1 MGDLRCPN
9 NRLHGVLRNG
19 LLEVKCDNKWCT
31 NRKRLV
37 VLHYFDVKTEQM
49 VKTVKYK
56 NPAIS
61 KRDNPLTSRQANR
74 LLTNEYDNSTIKER
88 QQR

>member
-9 NRLHGVLRNG
+9 NRLHGVLRDG

-37 VLHYFDVKTEQM
+37 VLHYFDVKTEEM
-49 VKTVKYK
+49 VKTIKYK
-56 NPAIS
+56 NPAVNKS
-61 KRDNPLTSRQANR
+61 VPLTSRQANR
-74 LLTNEYDNSTIKER
+74 LFTNEYDNSTIKER
-88 QQR
+88 QQK